1 TPSGTV
7 TPGDA
12 VTPRAARHRV
22 LVTGIGVESCAG
34 GTPDELWD
42 ALAAGRPAISPLELE
57 GPLPC
62 QVAGVIRGFDP
73 REHMSAQQVRRT
85 SRFQQLLFTAAMK
98 ARDDARLRTAPGA
111 LYVGTG
117 GGGLDETAR
126 LVTVLNRSGW
136 PRMDRL
142 GLLRLL
148 PNQAAGLVAQEL
160 GVTGPVLT
168 LSTACAASTDAIG
181 AGLRAVRDGTA
192 DVVLVGGVES
202 WLDIPALASFRLL
215 DALSQRP
222 AAQAALASRPFDR
235 DRDGMVPAEGAAV
248 LVLESERSALRRGA
262 TVHGEVLGAA
272 STCDAH
278 HPVAPRADGA
288 VAARAIELACA
299 DAGLETAAVDLVSA
313 HGTSTPQGDR
323 AETAAVKR
331 AFGAHARRVAITAPK
346 SVVGHACGASGILES
361 VGLLRAIR
369 EKYVPPTANLRN
381 PDPDCD
387 LDYTPLVG
395 RPAPIGVAVKQNFG
409 FGGHNSAV
417 VFGAA

>member
-1 TPSGTV
+1 MHGT
-7 TPGDA
+7 
-12 VTPRAARHRV
+12 ARSRV

-34 GTPDELWD
+34 DTPDELWD
-42 ALAAGRPAISPLELE
+42 ALATGRSAVSALDLDE
-57 GPLPC
+57 PLPC
-62 QVAGVIRGFDP
+62 RVGGVISGFDP
-73 REHMSAQQVRRT
+73 RQYMSVPQVRRT
-85 SRFQQLLFTAAMK
+85 SRFQQLLFAAALK
-98 ARDDARLRTAPGA
+98 ARQDAGLRTAPGA

-126 LVTVLNRSGW
+126 QVTVLRTQGW
-136 PRMDRL
+136 SRMDRL

-160 GVTGPVLT
+160 GIPGPVLT
-168 LSTACAASTDAIG
+168 LSTACASSTDAIG
-181 AGLRAVRDGTA
+181 AGLRAVRDGIA

-202 WLDIPALASFRLL
+202 WLDVPALASFCLL

-222 AAQAALASRPFDR
+222 AAQAAAASRPFDR

-278 HPVAPRADGA
+278 HPVAPRPDGA
-288 VAARAIELACA
+288 VAARTIELACA

-313 HGTSTPQGDR
+313 HGTSTPLNDR
-323 AETAAVKR
+323 TETAAIKR
-331 AFGAHARRVAITAPK
+331 AFGPHARQVAITAPK
-346 SVVGHACGASGILES
+346 SVIGHACGACGIIES
-361 VGLLRAIR
+361 IGVLRAMQD
-369 EKYVPPTANLRN
+369 KYVPPTANLDN

-395 RPAPIGVAVKQNFG
+395 RSAVINVAVKQNFG
-409 FGGHNSAV
+409 FGGQNSAV
-417 VFGAA
+417 VFGSA

>member
-1 TPSGTV
+1 M
-7 TPGDA
+7 
-12 VTPRAARHRV
+12 ARHRV

-42 ALAAGRPAISPLELE
+42 ALAAGRPAISALELE
-57 GPLPC
+57 QPLPC
-62 QVAGVIRGFDP
+62 QVGGVVKGFDP

-85 SRFQQLLFTAAMK
+85 SRFQQLLFAAAMK
-98 ARDDARLRTAPGA
+98 ARADARLRTAPGA

-117 GGGLDETAR
+117 GGGLDETAQ
-126 LVTVLNRSGW
+126 LVTVLRESGW
-136 PRMDRL
+136 SKMNRL

-148 PNQAAGLVAQEL
+148 PNQAAGFVAQEL
-160 GVTGPVLT
+160 DITGPVLT
-168 LSTACAASTDAIG
+168 LSTACASSTDAIA

-202 WLDIPALASFRLL
+202 WLDLPCLASFCLL
-215 DALSQRP
+215 DALSRRP
-222 AAQAALASRPFDR
+222 AAEAVRASRPFDR

-248 LVLESERSALRRGA
+248 LVLESERSALARGA

-278 HPVAPRADGA
+278 HALAPRPDGS
-288 VAARAIELACA
+288 VAARTIELACA
-299 DAGLETAAVDLVSA
+299 DAGLDTTAVDLISA
-313 HGTSTPQGDR
+313 HGTSTPLNDR
-323 AETAAVKR
+323 AETAAIKR
-331 AFGAHARRVAITAPK
+331 AFGSHARQVAITAPK
-346 SVVGHACGASGILES
+346 SVIGHACGACGVLES
-361 VGLLRAIR
+361 VGVLLAMR
-369 EKYVPPTANLRN
+369 EKFVPPTANLEN

-395 RPAPIGVAVKQNFG
+395 RPASIDVAIKQNFG
-409 FGGHNSAV
+409 FGGQNSAV

>member
-1 TPSGTV
+1 MTS
-7 TPGDA
+7 
-12 VTPRAARHRV
+12 AAPARNRV

-34 GTPDELWD
+34 GTPEELWS
-42 ALAAGRPAISPLELE
+42 ALSAGRPAISALELE
-57 GPLPC
+57 QPLPC
-62 QVAGVIRGFDP
+62 QVGGVVRGFDP
-73 REHMSAQQVRRT
+73 REHMSVQQARRT
-85 SRFQQLLFTAAMK
+85 SRFQQLFFAAAMK
-98 ARDDARLRTAPGA
+98 ARADAELRTAPGA
-111 LYVGTG
+111 VYAGTG

-126 LVTVLNRSGW
+126 LVTTLRRSGW
-136 PRMDRL
+136 QQMNRL

-160 GVTGPVLT
+160 DVTGPVIT

-181 AGLRAVRDGTA
+181 AGMRAVRDGTA

-202 WLDIPALASFRLL
+202 WLDVPALASFALV
-215 DALSQRP
+215 DALSRRP
-222 AAQAALASRPFDR
+222 AAEAAAASRPFDR

-262 TVHGEVLGAA
+262 DVYGEVLGAA

-278 HPVAPRADGA
+278 HPLAPRADGA
-288 VAARAIELACA
+288 IAARTIRMACA
-299 DAGLETAAVDLVSA
+299 DARLDTDAVDLVSA
-313 HGTSTPQGDR
+313 HGTSTPLNDR
-323 AETAAVKR
+323 AETAAVKL
-331 AFGAHARRVAITAPK
+331 AFGSRARHLALTAPK
-346 SVVGHACGASGILES
+346 SVIGHACGACGVLES
-361 VGLLRAIR
+361 VGVLLAIR
-369 EKYVPPTANLRN
+369 EKYVPPTANLDN

-395 RPAPIGVAVKQNFG
+395 RPAAINVGVKQNFG

>member
-1 TPSGTV
+1 M
-7 TPGDA
+7 
-12 VTPRAARHRV
+12 

-34 GTPDELWD
+34 STPDALWE
-42 ALAAGRPAISPLELE
+42 ALSTGRSAISPLELE
-57 GPLPC
+57 APMPC
-62 QVAGVIRGFDP
+62 QVGGVIGAFDP
-73 REHMSAQQVRRT
+73 REHMSAQQARRT
-85 SRFQQLLFTAAMK
+85 SRFQQLLFAAAMK
-98 ARDDARLRTAPGA
+98 AREDARLHTAPEA

-126 LVTVLNRSGW
+126 LVTVMNRSGW

-160 GVTGPVLT
+160 GIVGQVLT

-181 AGLRAVRDGTA
+181 AGLRAVRDGLA

-202 WLDIPALASFRLL
+202 WLDTPALASFRLL
-215 DALSQRP
+215 DALSLRP
-222 AAQAALASRPFDR
+222 AAEAAVASRPFDR

-248 LVLESERSALRRGA
+248 LVLESERSALRRSA

-288 VAARAIELACA
+288 VAARTIELACA
-299 DAGLETAAVDLVSA
+299 DAGLDVSAVDLVSA
-313 HGTSTPQGDR
+313 HGTSTPLNDR
-323 AETAAVKR
+323 AETAAIKR

-346 SVVGHACGASGILES
+346 SVIGHACGACGILES
-361 VGLLRAIR
+361 VGVLRAIR
-369 EKYVPPTANLRN
+369 EKYVPPTANLDN
-381 PDPDCD
+381 PDPGCD
-387 LDYTPLVG
+387 LNYTPIVG
-395 RPAPIGVAVKQNFG
+395 HPATIDVAIKQNFG